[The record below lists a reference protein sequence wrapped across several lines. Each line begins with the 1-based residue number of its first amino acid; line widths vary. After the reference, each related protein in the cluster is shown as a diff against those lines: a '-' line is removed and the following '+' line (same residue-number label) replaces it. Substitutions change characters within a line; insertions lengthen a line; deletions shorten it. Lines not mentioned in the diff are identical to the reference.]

1 MMFNMVTLFSLLTFK
16 FDKKTQTFTT
26 KVEKLEIKE
35 LNVKIPND
43 LRTSFLNIW
52 NKVWI
57 ISQNT
62 SERTKDLIQ
71 ISTKHSN
78 AKQ

>member
-26 KVEKLEIKE
+26 KAEKLEIKE

-43 LRTSFLNIW
+43 LRTIFLNI
-52 NKVWI
+52 
-57 ISQNT
+57 
-62 SERTKDLIQ
+62 
-71 ISTKHSN
+71 
-78 AKQ
+78 